1 MVGEYFATKRS
12 HRPRRLDEGRTGHQR
27 HLGTDDAEATPL
39 SLLPRLSA
47 DRKAIETVDPT
58 VMDLTDAAF

>member
-1 MVGEYFATKRS
+1 
-12 HRPRRLDEGRTGHQR
+12 
-27 HLGTDDAEATPL
+27 L